1 MSLGVVGSHIARRP
15 TDELL
20 RSACSSLALLL
31 TTQALKL
38 TPLKPEEEAKALY
51 RRALAGFEM
60 KNDEGAEADLTAAKA
75 LVPADAAIPH
85 LLARVQ
91 ARQQERKQRERSAF
105 SKMFA

>member
-1 MSLGVVGSHIARRP
+1 
-15 TDELL
+15 
-20 RSACSSLALLL
+20 
-31 TTQALKL
+31 
-38 TPLKPEEEAKALY
+38 
-51 RRALAGFEM
+51 M